1 MDHPMQHHRRLH
13 GDFFIVGAEKTEE
26 INFMVDMD
34 FAFTL
39 CLVVG
44 VACSRSVAA
53 RDEFA
58 AAGGRTE
65 HGAAK
70 TLSLIHI

>member
-1 MDHPMQHHRRLH
+1 
-13 GDFFIVGAEKTEE
+13 
-26 INFMVDMD
+26 MVDMD

-39 CLVVG
+39 CLVGG

-53 RDEFA
+53 REEFA

-70 TLSLIHI
+70 TVGYSLDAVVRQVSAACCAHSISPSAPC